1 MNIIKL
7 TLGLLVFTTLLAIGF
22 YYKGWM
28 ESIITGKTVAIL
40 TVITGGALAINYF
53 ASRAI
58 AESGIVSKA
67 HSMVLQQTGN
77 FQDEN
82 QEFQPPP
89 QYPPSQPV
97 GIPQQPSPGYP
108 LPPQP
113 PQPGYPQPR
122 QRPQPGYPQPR
133 QIRGLSQPRSRSPGR
148 SMRRSL
154 TNKPIVRFR
163 RPSVQRRGNRFTLG
177 PRRRGGTY
185 DMNLGFES
193 IDSLISSSLF

>member
-28 ESIITGKTVAIL
+28 ESIITGKSVAIL

-58 AESGIVSKA
+58 AKSGIVSKA

-89 QYPPSQPV
+89 QYPLSQPV

-113 PQPGYPQPR
+113 PQPGYPLPPR
-122 QRPQPGYPQPR
+122 QPSPGYPLPPQPPQPGYPLPPRQIRGRPQQPSLGYPQPR
-133 QIRGLSQPRSRSPGR
+133 QIRGRPQPRSRSPGR
-148 SMRRSL
+148 SMLRSL
-154 TNKPIVRFR
+154 TNRPTFRFR
-163 RPSVQRRGNRFTLG
+163 TPSVPKKR
-177 PRRRGGTY
+177 
-185 DMNLGFES
+185 
-193 IDSLISSSLF
+193 

>member
-28 ESIITGKTVAIL
+28 ESIITGKSVAIL

-58 AESGIVSKA
+58 AKSGIVSKA

-89 QYPPSQPV
+89 QYPLSQPV

-113 PQPGYPQPR
+113 PQPGYPLPPR
-122 QRPQPGYPQPR
+122 QIRGRPQQPSLGYPQPR
-133 QIRGLSQPRSRSPGR
+133 QIRGRPQPRSRSPGR
-148 SMRRSL
+148 SMLRSL
-154 TNKPIVRFR
+154 TNRPTFRFR
-163 RPSVQRRGNRFTLG
+163 TPSVPKKR
-177 PRRRGGTY
+177 
-185 DMNLGFES
+185 
-193 IDSLISSSLF
+193 